1 MFALAFIVKNKS
13 SSFIRDRFVNK
24 KLIPGILEVAA
35 DYRGIVREAA
45 IIVVAVGITQEGDL
59 FI

>member
-1 MFALAFIVKNKS
+1 MKNKS

-45 IIVVAVGITQEGDL
+45 ITVVAVGTTQEGDL